1 MLTTSQNPDVNY
13 LAQVVRLDKLEK
25 HPNADKLQI
34 ATVNFTQVI
43 TGLDAEIGALYVH
56 FPVECQIEPKFLSYT
71 NSYSDAEKNRDIKVK
86 GYFPKNSRVKMVKL
100 RGTYSEG
107 YIVPVSVI
115 EEYIAA
121 FYPDKFKITE
131 EFVNVSFDSICGDR
145 FVKKFVRHV
154 QQPNN
159 PSRKSKG
166 NVKKYET
173 KLVEGQFR
181 FHEDTENIRKNIAKI
196 MPDDFIAVTNKIHGC
211 NFIVANVLTKKKL
224 RARDKVAKWLGLDV
238 NSVAY
243 GNLYA
248 SRAVIKNQNFD
259 PKDSKGFYDTDIW
272 KIVSDRVFPL
282 LDFGITV
289 VGEIY
294 GFTPSGAAIQPG
306 YDYGCPPKELDFVVF
321 KVTYTAYDGQVYVMS
336 HPQAE
341 AYCLSK
347 GIDTPETF
355 YYGKARDLFPDL
367 DVHNHWHEGFLKN
380 LEAKFLEKK
389 CWLCNNDVW
398 AEGICVR
405 KDTPLIWDALKLKSK
420 NFLGYETQLLD
431 SNELSAE
438 EQEANMIENS

>member
-13 LAQVVRLDKLEK
+13 LAEVVRLDKLEK

-43 TGLDAEIGALYVH
+43 TGLDAQIGALYIY
-56 FPVECQIEPKFLSYT
+56 FPIECQIEPKFLSWT
-71 NSYSDAEKNRDIKVK
+71 NSYSDAEKNRDTKIK
-86 GYFPKNSRVKMVKL
+86 GFFPRNHRVKMVKL

-115 EEYIAA
+115 EEYIKE
-121 FYPDKFKITE
+121 FYPAPFKITDDL
-131 EFVNVSFDSICGDR
+131 VGTSFDSIGGDR

-154 QQPNN
+154 RQPNN
-159 PSRKSKG
+159 PSKKTKG

-196 MPDDFIAVTNKIHGC
+196 MPDDVIAITNKIHGC

-224 RARDKVAKWLGLDV
+224 RARDNVAKWLGLDI
-238 NSVAY
+238 NSVVY
-243 GNLYA
+243 GNLYS
-248 SRAVIKNQNFD
+248 SRAVIKNQNFE

-294 GFTPSGAAIQPG
+294 GFTPSGAAIQPK
-306 YDYGCPPKELDFVVF
+306 YDYSCPPNELDFVVF
-321 KVTYTAYDGQVYVMS
+321 KVTYTAYDGKVYVMS

-341 AYCLSK
+341 AYCAEK
-347 GIDTPETF
+347 GIKTPATF
-355 YYGKARDLFPDL
+355 YYGRARDLFPDL
-367 DVHNHWHEGFLKN
+367 DVHNHWHEGFLQN

-389 CWLCNNDVW
+389 CWLCKNDVW
-398 AEGICVR
+398 AEGIIVR
-405 KDTPLIWDALKLKSK
+405 KDTPLVWDALKLKSK
-420 NFLGYETQLLD
+420 AFLLGESLALD
-431 SNELSAE
+431 SAE
-438 EQEANMIENS
+438 PSLEEMN